1 MANLG
6 NIGRSV
12 FSPFPQRSGNTFTR
26 VRSAGMVIE
35 IDPVVPGAIIVV
47 HRFGTLVDKRRADD
61 TGVVRFYDLEPGTY
75 IANSVFDGQTGAAWS
90 IVVTPTTYTV
100 TRIASPQVSGF
111 IAFG

>member
-1 MANLG
+1 MAYLG
-6 NIGRSV
+6 DIGVSV
-12 FSPFPQRSGNTFTR
+12 FSPFPQTMGNAFTLPR
-26 VRSAGMVIE
+26 IGGMVIE
-35 IDPVVPGAIIVV
+35 IDPVVTGAIITI
-47 HRFGTLVDKRRADD
+47 HRRGTLVDKRRADD